1 MKTLLF
7 VISFL
12 IFLSSCIKDP
22 VSSCKQENTLVQVK
36 QYDAIE
42 CPYDEFNF
50 LIKSEKQRD
59 SIFKKYSCFTSSSYF
74 EPGNFNQSWMIG
86 GGIVPNNLSFKVNGE
101 LYKDTCNKTIEY
113 RLILINDST
122 SSKMPQNESPLF
134 LYCIME
140 ALDNS
145 WKINFTRQVINTKF

>member
-1 MKTLLF
+1 LLF

-59 SIFKKYSCFTSSSYF
+59 SIFKKYSCFTS
-74 EPGNFNQSWMIG
+74 MILLQVKCRKMSLHFFF
-86 GGIVPNNLSFKVNGE
+86 IV
-101 LYKDTCNKTIEY
+101 
-113 RLILINDST
+113 
-122 SSKMPQNESPLF
+122 
-134 LYCIME
+134 
-140 ALDNS
+140 S
-145 WKINFTRQVINTKF
+145 WKL

>member
-42 CPYDEFNF
+42 CPYDEFTRVLGKHKEEVAGFQTLQNGAYF
-50 LIKSEKQRD
+50 LKV
-59 SIFKKYSCFTSSSYF
+59 C
-74 EPGNFNQSWMIG
+74 
-86 GGIVPNNLSFKVNGE
+86 VNNHYQSFKII
-101 LYKDTCNKTIEY
+101 K
-113 RLILINDST
+113 ND
-122 SSKMPQNESPLF
+122 
-134 LYCIME
+134 
-140 ALDNS
+140 AD
-145 WKINFTRQVINTKF
+145 